1 MSWNSIILLDAS
13 TAQVK
18 LEPTTTPGHGLT
30 SDNAQRSLESKDA
43 SSASLGKGA
52 SLSQYDG
59 GKEANPVRTQ
69 ITDIEEIF
77 SSFQEAMAREDWAT
91 IKYLLEDTM
100 YLMNTDSRGQ
110 TEFLDLM
117 SRFLMGPALNLIV
130 SRLTDP
136 LSQEYKIYCTNE
148 EGVSTEEEDSVVT
161 LEEVIFQALASI
173 ACMETSYESDETSKD
188 SEKDDDDVHIPAS
201 SSKAMFVGTFKDKIT
216 EELFKEKDRILSEKI
231 KQTEFYSRGIVE
243 RASAEHL
250 ILPLDN
256 LKGGQE
262 EVDIMRDTF
271 ETAITR
277 NFKKVRIPATWLMLS
292 INMRHTGKRTMTLTE
307 CRDIAGKLGIITTKL
322 PKVLWFLHYRVGI
335 LLYYPEVDGFDQIII
350 LDIQVWNISI
360 KISIMTALIDSHTD
374 GLGRMCYDV
383 YKQNRQCR

>member
-1 MSWNSIILLDAS
+1 MLIYYMYIGIDKNIPIYYVSWNSIVFLDAS
-13 TAQVK
+13 AAQVK
-18 LEPTTTPGHGLT
+18 VEPTTTPGHGLK
-30 SDNAQRSLESKDA
+30 SDNAQPSLENKEA

-52 SLSQYDG
+52 SVSQHDS
-59 GKEANPVRTQ
+59 GKQANPVRTP
-69 ITDIEEIF
+69 ITDIEDIF
-77 SSFQEAMAREDWAT
+77 SSFQEAMAKEDWNT

-100 YLMNTDSRGQ
+100 YLINTDTGGQ

-130 SRLTDP
+130 SRLTDS
-136 LSQEYKIYCTNE
+136 LNEVYKIYCINE
-148 EGVSTEEEDSVVT
+148 EGVSTEEEDSVAI

-173 ACMETSYESDETSKD
+173 ACMDASYKLEETSND
-188 SEKDDDDVHIPAS
+188 SEKDDDDIHIPAS

-216 EELFKEKDRILSEKI
+216 EEEFREKDRILSEKI

-250 ILPLDN
+250 ILALDN

-262 EVDIMRDTF
+262 EVDMMRDTF

-307 CRDIAGKLGIITTKL
+307 CRDLAGKLGITATNL
-322 PKVLWFLHYRVGI
+322 PKVL
-335 LLYYPEVDGFDQIII
+335 
-350 LDIQVWNISI
+350 
-360 KISIMTALIDSHTD
+360 
-374 GLGRMCYDV
+374 
-383 YKQNRQCR
+383 

>member
-13 TAQVK
+13 TAQLKV
-18 LEPTTTPGHGLT
+18 EPTTTPGHDLT
-30 SDNAQRSLESKDA
+30 ADNAQPSLESKEA

-52 SLSQYDG
+52 SVLQYDG
-59 GKEANPVRTQ
+59 GKEANPVSTS

-77 SSFQEAMAREDWAT
+77 FTYQEAMAKDDWAT

-100 YLMNTDSRGQ
+100 YLINTDTGGQ
-110 TEFLDLM
+110 TEILDLM

-130 SRLTDP
+130 SRLTDS
-136 LSQEYKIYCTNE
+136 LNQEYKIYCTNE
-148 EGVSTEEEDSVVT
+148 EGVSTEEEVSVVT

-201 SSKAMFVGTFKDKIT
+201 SSKAMFVGTFRDKIT
-216 EELFKEKDRILSEKI
+216 EKVFKEKDRILSEKI
-231 KQTEFYSRGIVE
+231 KQTEFYSRGIVV
-243 RASAEHL
+243 RASPEHL

-256 LKGGQE
+256 QTGSQE
-262 EVDIMRDTF
+262 EVDMMRETF

-292 INMRHTGKRTMTLTE
+292 INMRHTRKRTMTLTE
-307 CRDIAGKLGIITTKL
+307 CHYIAGKLGITTTKL

-350 LDIQVWNISI
+350 LDIQVWN
-360 KISIMTALIDSHTD
+360 
-374 GLGRMCYDV
+374 
-383 YKQNRQCR
+383 

>member
-1 MSWNSIILLDAS
+1 MEPIHCVTWNSIIFLDAS

-18 LEPTTTPGHGLT
+18 VEPTTTPGHGLT
-30 SDNAQRSLESKDA
+30 SDNAQPSLESKEA
-43 SSASLGKGA
+43 SSASLGKGG
-52 SLSQYDG
+52 SVLQHDG
-59 GKEANPVRTQ
+59 GKEANPVRTP

-77 SSFQEAMAREDWAT
+77 FSFQEAMAKEDWAT

-100 YLMNTDSRGQ
+100 YLINTDTGGQ

-136 LSQEYKIYCTNE
+136 LNQEYKIYCTNE

-173 ACMETSYESDETSKD
+173 ACMETSYESDVTSKD
-188 SEKDDDDVHIPAS
+188 SEKGDDDVHIPAT
-201 SSKAMFVGTFKDKIT
+201 SSKAMFVGTFRDKVS
-216 EELFKEKDRILSEKI
+216 EKVFKEKDRILSAKI
-231 KQTEFYSRGIVE
+231 KQTEFYSRGIVM
-243 RASAEHL
+243 RASPEHL

-256 LKGGQE
+256 QAGGQD
-262 EVDIMRDTF
+262 EVDMMRETF
-271 ETAITR
+271 ETAITS

-307 CRDIAGKLGIITTKL
+307 CRVIAGKLGITATKL

-350 LDIQVWNISI
+350 LDIQVWN
-360 KISIMTALIDSHTD
+360 
-374 GLGRMCYDV
+374 
-383 YKQNRQCR
+383 

>member
-1 MSWNSIILLDAS
+1 MFIIYIVPWNSIVFLDAS

-18 LEPTTTPGHGLT
+18 MEPTTIPGRGLT
-30 SDNAQRSLESKDA
+30 SDNAQQSLESKV
-43 SSASLGKGA
+43 L
-52 SLSQYDG
+52 QHDG
-59 GKEANPVRTQ
+59 GKEANPVHTP
-69 ITDIEEIF
+69 ITDIAEIF
-77 SSFQEAMAREDWAT
+77 PTLQEAMAKEDWAT

-100 YLMNTDSRGQ
+100 YLINTDTGGQ

-117 SRFLMGPALNLIV
+117 TRFLMGPALNLIV
-130 SRLTDP
+130 SRLTDS
-136 LSQEYKIYCTNE
+136 LNQEYKIYCTND

-173 ACMETSYESDETSKD
+173 ACMETSYESDKTSKD
-188 SEKDDDDVHIPAS
+188 SEKDDNDVHIPAS

-216 EELFKEKDRILSEKI
+216 EEEFKEKDRILSEKI
-231 KQTEFYSRGIVE
+231 EQTEFYSRGIVQY
-243 RASAEHL
+243 ASAEHL

-262 EVDIMRDTF
+262 EVDMMRETF

-292 INMRHTGKRTMTLTE
+292 NNMRHTGKCTMTLTE
-307 CRDIAGKLGIITTKL
+307 CRCIAGKLGITAAKL

-350 LDIQVWNISI
+350 LDIQV
-360 KISIMTALIDSHTD
+360 
-374 GLGRMCYDV
+374 
-383 YKQNRQCR
+383 

>member
-1 MSWNSIILLDAS
+1 MSWNSIIFLDAS

-18 LEPTTTPGHGLT
+18 VEPTTTSGRGLT
-30 SDNAQRSLESKDA
+30 SDNAQPSIESKET

-52 SLSQYDG
+52 SVLQHNG
-59 GKEANPVRTQ
+59 GKEANPVRTP

-77 SSFQEAMAREDWAT
+77 STFQEAMAREDWAT
-91 IKYLLEDTM
+91 IKYLLDDTM
-100 YLMNTDSRGQ
+100 YLINTDTGGQ

-136 LSQEYKIYCTNE
+136 LNQEYKIYYTNE

-173 ACMETSYESDETSKD
+173 ACMETSYESDETSID

-201 SSKAMFVGTFKDKIT
+201 SSKAMFVGTFRDKIT
-216 EELFKEKDRILSEKI
+216 EEEFKEKDKILSEKI

-243 RASAEHL
+243 RASAEYL

-256 LKGGQE
+256 LEGGQE
-262 EVDIMRDTF
+262 EVDMMRETF

-277 NFKKVRIPATWLMLS
+277 NFKKVRIPATWLMLN

-307 CRDIAGKLGIITTKL
+307 CRNIAVKLGITTTKL

-350 LDIQVWNISI
+350 LDIQVWNII
-360 KISIMTALIDSHTD
+360 IEISIMTILIDSCTV
-374 GLGRMCYDV
+374 GLAKYV
-383 YKQNRQCR
+383 L